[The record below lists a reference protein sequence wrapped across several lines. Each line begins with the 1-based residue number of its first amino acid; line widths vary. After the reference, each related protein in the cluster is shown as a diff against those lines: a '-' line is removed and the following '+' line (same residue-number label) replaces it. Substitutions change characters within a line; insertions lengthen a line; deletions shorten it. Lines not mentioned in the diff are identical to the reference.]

1 MSLRNTTFKERR
13 CDFVSFKIIDPTAA
27 AAAFTARP
35 SKHETFSQCWFD
47 VGPSSSTLAQH
58 CTNIGWTSHV
68 SWGGK
73 RQLPARGDI
82 AFFLSRFPP
91 VPARR
96 LKPDP
101 GHWSSRGSRRGIA
114 SRPCHLDTSRA
125 PCRITHS
132 DTTPAGDIQC
142 RASPLNNRW
151 AWYYIYSRPQ
161 TCKGLYLSKH
171 KTFI

>member
-1 MSLRNTTFKERR
+1 MSLRNTTFKEWR
-13 CDFVSFKIIDPTAA
+13 CDFVSFKIIDPDAA
-27 AAAFTARP
+27 AAASTKRSAN
-35 SKHETFSQCWFD
+35 
-47 VGPSSSTLAQH
+47 VGTKLAHRLRLWPNIIPTLAERLVFAGVEDASCQRVAILH
-58 CTNIGWTSHV
+58 
-68 SWGGK
+68 
-73 RQLPARGDI
+73 
-82 AFFLSRFPP
+82 FLSRFPP

-114 SRPCHLDTSRA
+114 SRPCHLDTSRD

-132 DTTPAGDIQC
+132 DTTPACDIQC

-161 TCKGLYLSKH
+161 TCEGLYLSKH
-171 KTFI
+171 KIFI